1 MRPAVLIALALGL
14 GGPGCKDDP
23 PAEHRAAVRA
33 PTAPADV
40 AAAVTAP
47 RLRAQAATATF
58 DATTRALRLAGLATI
73 DVRDARG
80 EVIYTTTP
88 AELAALHDEASA
100 ARGDATVP
108 TSVSVAATDGDGRAF
123 ASAHELEAIRVDAAT
138 ATTTLVLR
146 AAPTLATL
154 PATMTRPAIVMGTA
168 PQAAVCCGC
177 DGACLAGWA
186 LGTCATCSAEADA
199 CCAACGLPAA
209 DGDVCL

>member
-1 MRPAVLIALALGL
+1 MRPAVLIALTLGL

-23 PAEHRAAVRA
+23 PAERRAAVRA

-40 AAAVTAP
+40 AAATVTAP

-58 DATTRALRLAGLATI
+58 DAATRALRLAGVATI
-73 DVRDARG
+73 DVRDPSG
-80 EVIYTTTP
+80 EVRFTTTP
-88 AELAALHDEASA
+88 AALAALHEEVT
-100 ARGDATVP
+100 RGDATVP
-108 TSVSVAATDGDGRAF
+108 TSVSIAATDGGGRAF

-154 PATMTRPAIVMGTA
+154 PATMTRPTIVMGTA
-168 PQAAVCCGC
+168 PQAATCCGC

-186 LGTCATCSAEADA
+186 LGSFATCTAEADA
-199 CCAACGLPAA
+199 CCAACGVPAA